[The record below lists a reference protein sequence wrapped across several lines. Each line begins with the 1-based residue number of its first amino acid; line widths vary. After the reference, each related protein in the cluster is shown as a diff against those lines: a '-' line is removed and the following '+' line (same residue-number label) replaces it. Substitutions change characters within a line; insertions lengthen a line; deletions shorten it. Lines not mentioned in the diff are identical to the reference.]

1 MRSSQKGQPK
11 GLRPLCPE
19 SGAIGESS
27 SVMGKC
33 GEGVCNPFDFYSAIA
48 RLVKGVSKPF
58 SILFWIVDE
67 WGFSVPEGMIGGED
81 VDAVFIVDVA
91 VFVDFVDAS
100 GVVET

>member
-19 SGAIGESS
+19 SGAIGDSS

-33 GEGVCNPFDFYSAIA
+33 GEGVCNPFGFYSVIA
-48 RLVKGVSKPF
+48 RLVKGVSNPF

-67 WGFSVPEGMIGGED
+67 WGFFVPEGMIGGED
-81 VDAVFIVDVA
+81 IAVFIVDVA
-91 VFVDFVDAS
+91 VFVDVVGCD
-100 GVVET
+100 GVVDV